1 MSMASLDPQSSMILA
16 GVILTALIA
25 VGAWLTYR
33 NHQSH
38 HLQERFGPEYKR
50 AMDDHGS
57 RTKAEAELL
66 EREKRVSKF
75 NIVALSRDEA
85 DRFGQRWRTVQGRF
99 VDDPKGAVME
109 ADLLVREV
117 MQARGYPMGGD
128 FDRLAADLSV
138 DHPVVVDNYRAAQ
151 DIVRRDQRGEADTEA
166 LRNAIVHYRALFH
179 DLLDVDEP
187 RADPRPGSL
196 KEAH

>member
-1 MSMASLDPQSSMILA
+1 MASLDPQSSMILA

-25 VGAWLTYR
+25 VAAWLVYR
-33 NHQSH
+33 NNQSH

-50 AMDDHGS
+50 ALDDHGN

-66 EREKRVSKF
+66 AREKRVSKF
-75 NIVALSRDEA
+75 NIVPLARDDA

-99 VDDPKGAVME
+99 VDDPKGAVAE
-109 ADLLVREV
+109 ADLLVKEV
-117 MQARGYPMGGD
+117 MQARGYPMGD

-138 DHPVVVDNYRAAQ
+138 DHPVVVDNYRAAR
-151 DIVRRDQRGEADTEA
+151 DIVLREQRGEADTEA
-166 LRNAIVHYRALFH
+166 LRNALVHYRALFH
-179 DLLDVDEP
+179 DLLEVDEP
-187 RADPRPGSL
+187 RGEPRPGSL